1 MKVRFWGVRGSVP
14 VANRRMLGYG
24 GNTSCV
30 EVTLKDGTEIILDA
44 GTGIR
49 ELGAARAPEGKS
61 VEVLLTHL
69 HLDHIHGLLFFPPL
83 FDPNSR
89 ITVYGPAAAGP
100 SLEQRLGRY
109 LSTPLSPI
117 DVREL
122 PANVRFVATPYTEW
136 QVGSATI
143 TAAMVAHRGVTL
155 GYRIT
160 EGGTSLCYLPD
171 HEPALGA
178 ALPSDESDWISG
190 IGLAA
195 EATVLI
201 HDGQYSDEEYLGHE
215 GWGHSSVGDAVTFAV
230 RAEAQQLI
238 LSHHDPAHDDR
249 LLDRLGHHARSCWQ
263 QQGRDPHGLRMAREG
278 LTLTF

>member
-1 MKVRFWGVRGSVP
+1 
-14 VANRRMLGYG
+14 MLRHG

-30 EVTLKDGTEIILDA
+30 EVELEDGTEIILDA

-49 ELGAARAPEGKS
+49 ELGAVRAPEAKR

-69 HLDHIHGLLFFPPL
+69 HLDHIQGLLFFPPL
-83 FDPNSR
+83 FDPQSR
-89 ITVYGPAAAGP
+89 ITVYGPPAPGP

-117 DVREL
+117 DLREL
-122 PANVRFVATPYTEW
+122 PAQVKFAACPYAEW

-143 TAAMVAHRGVTL
+143 KAAIVAHRGVTL

-160 EGGTSLCYLPD
+160 EGETSVCYLPD

-178 ALPSDESDWISG
+178 HLREAEASWISG

-195 EATVLI
+195 DATVLI
-201 HDGQYSDEEYLGHE
+201 HDGQYSEEEYSPHV
-215 GWGHSSVGDAVTFAV
+215 GWGHSSVLDAVEFAL
-230 RAEAQQLI
+230 RADAQSLI
-238 LSHHDPAHDDR
+238 LTHHDPAHEDQT
-249 LLDRLGHHARSCWQ
+249 LDQLCRAAASLWKER
-263 QQGRDPHGLRMAREG
+263 GRDPSELVMAQEG
-278 LTLTF
+278 LSITTRSSHSLAPRPVSS